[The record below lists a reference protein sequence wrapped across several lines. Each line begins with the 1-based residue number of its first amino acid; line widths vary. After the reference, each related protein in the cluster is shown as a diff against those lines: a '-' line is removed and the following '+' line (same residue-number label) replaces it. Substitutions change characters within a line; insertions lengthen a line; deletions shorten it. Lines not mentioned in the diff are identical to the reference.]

1 METKQACPVCGRMLN
16 AGGNRIPRHSYI
28 GGLGSGGGGCVARSF
43 LWSEPEKARAYAA
56 SFVLK
61 AAAEEEAQGRFV
73 QGRRLRERAASL
85 LK

>member
-1 METKQACPVCGRMLN
+1 MCGRMLN

-43 LWSEPEKARAYAA
+43 LWSEPEKARVHAA
-56 SFVLK
+56 SF
-61 AAAEEEAQGRFV
+61 AIRAAEAKEADGQFV
-73 QGRRLRERAASL
+73 QGRRLRDYAASL